1 MSVRFDTKQFST
13 ADRKDKAPS
22 TQCRRSLKMQLYSGC
37 GWAYRPHWS
46 VTKTKLFEN
55 ALQTERIWNAGLAF
69 WHDANR
75 KHFNKL
81 THFLKTMTMIPLPK
95 LSSNTLL
102 RKTRNE
108 GKIRWIWL
116 SWSVKRK
123 NVFHHFTDKRMG
135 WNLFFSGIASL
146 QQDGVRWPPN
156 ANFFI
161 LHILFYCV
169 FIKMESLPQYCVINW
184 GRNLWGSLMDSEK
197 CILHWEAAANQ
208 SRKSNDV
215 LFLYLWNIIL
225 QRN

>member
-1 MSVRFDTKQFST
+1 MYRSTSQIQLTMKARVNFFLFHCYCLTVIVAKKMSVRFDTKQFST

-55 ALQTERIWNAGLAF
+55 ALQPERIWNAGFAF

-108 GKIRWIWL
+108 GKIRWMWL
-116 SWSVKRK
+116 SWSVKRN
-123 NVFHHFTDKRMG
+123 NVFHHFYR
-135 WNLFFSGIASL
+135 
-146 QQDGVRWPPN
+146 
-156 ANFFI
+156 
-161 LHILFYCV
+161 
-169 FIKMESLPQYCVINW
+169 
-184 GRNLWGSLMDSEK
+184 
-197 CILHWEAAANQ
+197 
-208 SRKSNDV
+208 
-215 LFLYLWNIIL
+215 
-225 QRN
+225 